1 MRLNTTGKIFGLLCL
16 LALLIMPQN
25 VSATKND
32 WYDPGYNFRSVR
44 SAVLLDT
51 SSLNSGSF
59 GLSGAAIQSLRS
71 TFDENSRKLKC
82 AVMFESQMTGG
93 GRNLYSGGG
102 YSAPDLQSVA
112 ARADIAIK
120 CQITKWNDRSYVIP
134 ARTVWEDRR
143 KTRSI
148 RDRDGNWIEE
158 VYYVTVPVTYPPRR
172 VDISEIT
179 ATFEVYDT
187 RTGRLVFSREDVRDR
202 EEFSAQSKMFG
213 RMCNAFFEDLQKRI
227 R

>member
-1 MRLNTTGKIFGLLCL
+1 MGFNITGKIFGVLCL

-32 WYDPGYNFRSVR
+32 WIDPGYNFRSVR
-44 SAVLLDT
+44 SAVLLDA
-51 SSLNSGSF
+51 SSLNSGF

-71 TFDENSRKLKC
+71 AFDGASQKLKC
-82 AVMFESQMTGG
+82 AVIFESQLAGG
-93 GRNLYSGGG
+93 GRNLYSDGR

-143 KTRSI
+143 ETRSI

-179 ATFEVYDT
+179 AMFEAYDT
-187 RTGRLVFSREDVRDR
+187 RTGRLVFSREDIRDR

-213 RMCNAFFEDLQKRI
+213 RMCNSFFEDLQKRI